1 MLQGI
6 WHSVGGP
13 ENAHCWEGGTLGVP
27 CPNAA
32 RPSKYSSPG
41 DVNVR
46 SAMLRALRRWPIAFC
61 ARVSTEKIKNQLNQ
75 LYTFRSLHS
84 KHADINIT
92 NPLTL
97 TCKANIVTCWIRLG
111 QVRTLMH
118 NAMFFHEVLQLKS
131 CLLSH
136 MSSAGRSKLCC
147 VRAGFTKKHKHML
160 LTMNVMS
167 GNSTIRVFAFSW
179 SFCTSQCVAT
189 FFWFTCFQ
197 NPVENHFWC
206 PIGLLYAINRG
217 QNDLDKCAQ
226 HGSWLTFFG
235 PVDLSLRLNS
245 FLLSFRLLT
254 NEQPHPMP
262 NQNTQSKQS
271 RDTWKKQL
279 QHVTR
284 CREKASFSLLAE
296 FHLLSLPNWG
306 RVPLTVQRQKQT
318 NFKHFQKT
326 TWLPRDFVN
335 VDCELWPVKAFCWI
349 LPAFGFGHLV
359 GKAGYRFR
367 LMLSVAICAISS
379 K

>member
-1 MLQGI
+1 M
-6 WHSVGGP
+6 SP
-13 ENAHCWEGGTLGVP
+13 EPHVFSWKIQTVL
-27 CPNAA
+27 CP
-32 RPSKYSSPG
+32 S
-41 DVNVR
+41 
-46 SAMLRALRRWPIAFC
+46 W
-61 ARVSTEKIKNQLNQ
+61 
-75 LYTFRSLHS
+75 
-84 KHADINIT
+84 
-92 NPLTL
+92 
-97 TCKANIVTCWIRLG
+97 
-111 QVRTLMH
+111 
-118 NAMFFHEVLQLKS
+118 FHEETQTHALDDECHVRKFHHS
-131 CLLSH
+131 SVCFLLI
-136 MSSAGRSKLCC
+136 
-147 VRAGFTKKHKHML
+147 L
-160 LTMNVMS
+160 LHITMR
-167 GNSTIRVFAFSW
+167 GYVFL
-179 SFCTSQCVAT
+179 VHL
-189 FFWFTCFQ
+189 FQ